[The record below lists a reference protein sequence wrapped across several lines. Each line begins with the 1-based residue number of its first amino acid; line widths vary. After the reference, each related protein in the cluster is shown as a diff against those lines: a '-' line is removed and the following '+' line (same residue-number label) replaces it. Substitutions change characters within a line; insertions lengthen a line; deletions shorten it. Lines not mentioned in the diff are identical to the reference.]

1 MLKDLKFVQGA
12 VAKKD
17 LLPAM
22 THFRIENGHVRSFN
36 GQMAI
41 SSPVAFDLSLIHI

>member
-1 MLKDLKFVQGA
+1 MLRELKFVQGA

-22 THFRIENGHVRSFN
+22 THFAIEGGRCALV
-36 GQMAI
+36 
-41 SSPVAFDLSLIHI
+41 